1 MFAEVEI
8 QESIGVKRAADNKNE
23 YTLPQ
28 TNRRWNKV
36 LQQINTFKLEGDEA
50 FDSEHGR
57 SPSNY
62 IGVKEM
68 IEK

>member
-28 TNRRWNKV
+28 TNRR
-36 LQQINTFKLEGDEA
+36 
-50 FDSEHGR
+50 
-57 SPSNY
+57 
-62 IGVKEM
+62 
-68 IEK
+68 